1 MLEWT
6 RENIAERRLSG
17 ESAIYG
23 EGTGLLIHN
32 IKAAIAEQCAPYER
46 GDDPLDAERVTKA
59 IHTALR
65 HACPY
70 FGHDPDYE
78 TFMRSEKKRGDQQ
91 QHHVSWEAGPYDW
104 AIPASFAVMD
114 ASGRLCEPY
123 YGFDLQLYDW
133 E

>member
-1 MLEWT
+1 MAEWT
-6 RENIAERRLSG
+6 RENITKHRLKG
-17 ESAIYG
+17 EEAVYG

-32 IKAAIAEQCAPYER
+32 IKEQISKQCAPFER
-46 GDDPLDAERVTKA
+46 GDDPLNAESVTKA

-65 HACPY
+65 DACPY
-70 FGHDPDYE
+70 FGHNPDCE
-78 TFMRSEKKRGDQQ
+78 TFMRSQDMGQRGQ

-104 AIPASFAVMD
+104 AIPASFAVMT